1 MPHDVPVG
9 VQGADARVAVKQGT
23 RPVADPARLDALLVG
38 DRARERRALLRVAVL
53 LCIVT
58 VAFWLTQLF
67 DFRRLAEGV
76 PAILQIASEMMPP
89 DFTRWQAWLRPLLD
103 TFAMSVAGT
112 AFAVIFSVP
121 LAFLAAGNT
130 TPNRVVYHATRLL
143 LNLFRSI
150 PELIKGIILVA
161 AVGFGVLPGVLALG
175 LHSIGM
181 VGKFFAEAIEHVDPK
196 PIEAARAAGA
206 SPVQV
211 IWHAILPQVLPQM
224 ADTVVYR
231 WEYNFRASV
240 VLGAVGAGG
249 IGTELLSSLR
259 IMDYQQ
265 VAAILIC
272 ILACVTLV
280 DAVGMGLR
288 RRLS

>member
-1 MPHDVPVG
+1 MSENATPEPP
-9 VQGADARVAVKQGT
+9 ARRRSAASA
-23 RPVADPARLDALLVG
+23 ADPARLDAWLDG
-38 DRARERRALLRVAVL
+38 DRLRERRALLRLAALVAVVL
-53 LCIVT
+53 A
-58 VAFWLTQLF
+58 AFWLTQLF
-67 DFRRLAEGV
+67 DFKRLAEGI
-76 PAILQIASEMMPP
+76 PAIMQIASEMMPP
-89 DFTRWQAWLRPLLD
+89 DFTRWQAWARPLVD
-103 TFAMSVAGT
+103 TFAMSIAGT

-121 LAFLAAGNT
+121 LAFLAASNT
-130 TPNRVVYHATRLL
+130 TPNRLVYHATRLL
-143 LNLFRSI
+143 LNFFRSI

-206 SPVQV
+206 TPIQV

-224 ADTVVYR
+224 SDTVIYR

-272 ILACVTLV
+272 ILVCVTIV
-280 DAVGMGLR
+280 DAIGMGLR
-288 RRLS
+288 RKLA

>member
-1 MPHDVPVG
+1 MDRPPDNS
-9 VQGADARVAVKQGT
+9 QLQAGT
-23 RPVADPARLDALLVG
+23 HRLDPWLAG
-38 DRARERRALLRVAVL
+38 DKARERRTLVRLVVLAAVVL
-53 LCIVT
+53 

-67 DFRRLAEGV
+67 DFKRLAEGI
-76 PAILQIASEMMPP
+76 PAFLQIVSEMLPP
-89 DFTRWQAWLRPLLD
+89 DFTRWQAWARPLLD
-103 TFAMSVAGT
+103 TFAMSIAGT
-112 AFAVIFSVP
+112 AFAVIFSIP
-121 LAFLAAGNT
+121 LAFLAASNT
-130 TPNRVVYHATRLL
+130 TPNRFVYHATRLL
-143 LNLFRSI
+143 LNFFRSI

-206 SPVQV
+206 TPIQV

-224 ADTVVYR
+224 SDTVIYR

-272 ILACVTLV
+272 ILVCVTIV
-280 DAVGMGLR
+280 DAIGMGLR
-288 RRLS
+288 RKLA